1 MAAAR
6 TLRGETAVP
15 LDGSARL
22 TFRLLWA
29 AGTLRRRKVGGER
42 AAQAQS
48 RVGAL
53 ASLERDDED
62 HQEDTYKSSF
72 LWRTFHS

>member
-48 RVGAL
+48 RVGDRK
-53 ASLERDDED
+53 LERDFED